1 MTVTKVY
8 YKHRGVVFRVHEAN
22 KNMRENY
29 MRQRALIKGQHI
41 RQLQDE
47 KAVVMTR
54 IQRMH
59 TRVQSVFLRQ
69 RLHDIEERLKQE
81 NAGY

>member
-8 YKHRGVVFRVHEAN
+8 YKHRGVVFRVHEAT

-29 MRQRALIKGQHI
+29 M
-41 RQLQDE
+41 
-47 KAVVMTR
+47 
-54 IQRMH
+54 
-59 TRVQSVFLRQ
+59 RQ

-81 NAGY
+81 NAG

>member
-8 YKHRGVVFRVHEAN
+8 YKHRRVVFRVHEAN
-22 KNMRENY
+22 KNMREKY
-29 MRQRALIKGQHI
+29 MRQRALIKSQNS

-47 KAVVMTR
+47 KAVVMAR
-54 IQRMH
+54 MQRMH
-59 TRVQSVFLRQ
+59 ARVQAAFLRQ
-69 RLHDIEERLKQE
+69 RLHDVEERLKQE